1 MAALRIFHA
10 GRWVSL
16 GGFCFFKKV
25 IFKEF
30 LRKLEKLRSIEAV

>member
-1 MAALRIFHA
+1 MAALRFF
-10 GRWVSL
+10 GGGLRVGL

-30 LRKLEKLRSIEAV
+30 L